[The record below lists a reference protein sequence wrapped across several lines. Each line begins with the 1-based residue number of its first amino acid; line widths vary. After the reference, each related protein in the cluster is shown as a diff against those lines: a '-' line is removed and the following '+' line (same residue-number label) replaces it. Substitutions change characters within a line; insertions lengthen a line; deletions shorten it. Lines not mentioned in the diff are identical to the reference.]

1 MNVRLGFFRKF
12 VGHMKKKIYF
22 GLLLTSAVFFTIFTA
37 SRSEATA
44 PAETAEAITWYDI
57 ETAQKLSDSIPK
69 RIFID
74 FSTSWCGWCKK
85 MDAETFANPTI
96 AKYMNANYYCVK
108 FDAESRDTVT
118 FNGQKFFNRGAVG
131 TRSAHDFAITVLHGQ
146 LSYPS
151 YAIFNKART
160 HITIMQGYMTP
171 EQFEP
176 YLHFYAE
183 EKETTMTY
191 QDFLKTFVS
200 ELPKKEAPKKPIG
213 PQQ

>member
-1 MNVRLGFFRKF
+1 
-12 VGHMKKKIYF
+12 MKKRITLAF
-22 GLLLTSAVFFTIFTA
+22 AVLAVGIFAVSSAF
-37 SRSEATA
+37 RSEAGA
-44 PAETAEAITWYDI
+44 PGATPEAIHWYNI
-57 ETAQKLSDSIPK
+57 EEAQKLSDSIPK

-85 MDAETFANPTI
+85 MDAETFANPVI

-108 FDAESRDTVT
+108 FDAESRDSIK
-118 FNGQKFFNRGAVG
+118 FNGQVFHNRGAVN

-160 HITIMQGYMTP
+160 SITIMQGYMTADK
-171 EQFEP
+171 FEP

-183 EKETTMTY
+183 EKELTMTY
-191 QDFLKTFVS
+191 DEFLKTFKS
-200 ELPKKEAPKKPIG
+200 ELPQKEVPKKPAG
-213 PQQ
+213 PPQY